1 MSYTLQDFRDL
12 VRAQLDTDSDD
23 LTDRLLDAWVREG
36 WRTCVNRNRRW
47 PFYRSSWTVPVL
59 ATVDSYSFASLGS
72 ATNEVAEL
80 QVLLDHEDKPL
91 TWAGLEQAQVL
102 MSASSS
108 RPTHWTVE
116 GDSLVLFPTPGDSYT
131 FTAYGYRRPVE
142 WVGVDAGETSDLPD
156 DFDDVILNW
165 CIGRAFQRQEDGD
178 MGVMHLDQA
187 DFLLRQLQKQYMKYG
202 SSFPLVLND
211 GVRRPVERPV
221 VWNV

>member
-23 LTDRLLDAWVREG
+23 LTDRLLDTWVREG

-59 ATVDSYSFASLGS
+59 ASVDSYSFASLGS

-102 MSASSS
+102 MSAAATTA
-108 RPTHWTVE
+108 THCTV
-116 GDSLVLFPTPGDSYT
+116 
-131 FTAYGYRRPVE
+131 
-142 WVGVDAGETSDLPD
+142 
-156 DFDDVILNW
+156 
-165 CIGRAFQRQEDGD
+165 
-178 MGVMHLDQA
+178 
-187 DFLLRQLQKQYMKYG
+187 
-202 SSFPLVLND
+202 
-211 GVRRPVERPV
+211 
-221 VWNV
+221 

>member
-12 VRAQLDTDSDD
+12 VRAQLDTDADD
-23 LTDRLLDAWVREG
+23 LTNPLIDAWVREG

-47 PFYRSSWTVPVL
+47 PFYRSTWSVPVQ
-59 ATVDSYSFASLGS
+59 ATVAAYSFASLGS
-72 ATNEVAEL
+72 PTNQVGEL
-80 QVLLDHEDKPL
+80 QTVLDHEGNPL
-91 TWAGLEQAQVL
+91 TWVGLEQAQKL
-102 MSASSS
+102 LSTSSTK
-108 RPTHWTVE
+108 PTYWTVE
-116 GDSLVLFPTPGDSYT
+116 GNSLLLFPTPGDSFT
-131 FTAYGYRRPVE
+131 FTAYGYRLPIE
-142 WVGVDAGETSDLPD
+142 WVGVNTGATSDLPD

-178 MGVMHLDQA
+178 LGVMHLDQS

-211 GVRRPVERPV
+211 GVRDSVQPSV